1 MTRTD
6 TPPTWDERA
15 HLVTFLDYVRD
26 TAVAKC
32 DGLSAEDARKA
43 PLPHSPLM
51 TAVGLISHLRWVEH
65 YWLDVV
71 FLGGEDRMP
80 WTAEDPDLEMRIAL
94 GIPLERLVAEYREQ
108 SDRVDRVIAGHDLDT
123 RAEVPVCGGTHVTLR
138 WILMH
143 LIEETARHN
152 GHLDAIRELT
162 DGATG
167 T

>member
-6 TPPTWDERA
+6 MPAAPDERA

-26 TAVAKC
+26 TAIAKC
-32 DGLSAEDARKA
+32 DGLGADDARSA

-51 TAVGLISHLRWVEH
+51 TAAGLISHLRWVEH
-65 YWLDVV
+65 YWLEAV
-71 FLGGEDRMP
+71 FLGEEDRTP
-80 WTAEDPDLEMRIAL
+80 WTREDPDREMRIAL
-94 GIPLERLVAEYREQ
+94 DLPLPRLIAEYREQ
-108 SDRVDRVIAGHDLDT
+108 SDRLRDVIAGHDLDAT
-123 RAEVPVCGGTHVTLR
+123 ARRPVRDGVHVSLR
-138 WILMH
+138 WILLH

-162 DGATG
+162 DGTTG